1 VSETSGL
8 AAERSS
14 RVAAA
19 SSVAA
24 TASAWAALVGWQFDV
39 AALKALPAGDGVAM
53 NPATAVGLIL
63 AGLSLWLLGP
73 NPPRGRRRLAGETA
87 AWLAVTIAVLKLA
100 GYGFGWTA
108 GVDRLLFASRLGDN
122 VMAPNTAV
130 CLLAGG
136 LSLALLDVPPVR
148 GIRPS
153 QPFVIIAAGPALLS
167 LLGYLYGN
175 ASLYRVTTFIPMAVS
190 TAAAFSL
197 LALGTVA
204 ARPEREP
211 VATLASRTAGGMTAR
226 RLLPAAL
233 LIPVA
238 MGWLRLWGQHAGV
251 FTLEFVITADVL
263 ATVSLLLTLIW
274 WNARGLVRLDR
285 ARRDALVQLER
296 QNERLTAAAES
307 QQAASEALQRS
318 AAALEHERFLLHT
331 LMNNLPDSI
340 YFKDEQSRFLR
351 ISKALADAFG
361 LSDPADAAGKSD
373 ADFFGA
379 EHAVAARRDE
389 AEIMRS
395 GVPLLGVEEKET
407 WQDGRESWVITSKL
421 PLRGADGR
429 TAGTFGISRNISGLK
444 RVEAELRQAKEA
456 AEAANRAKSAFL
468 ANMSHEIRTPMNAV
482 LGLTELVLDTE
493 LSDTQREYLQMV
505 HTSGEALLALLDDI
519 LDFSKVEA
527 GKIELERVRFSL
539 REVLGDAV
547 KALGLRADKKGLEL
561 ALHVAPDVPQTV
573 VGDPGRLRQVVV
585 NLVGNAIKFTERG
598 EVVVDVAVADDGPC
612 DGPPPDGPRR
622 VSLRFAVKDTGIG
635 IPPEKQGAVFEAFEQ
650 ADASTTRRFGGTGLG
665 LAISTK
671 LVGLMGGRIEV
682 ESEVGRGSTFRFTV
696 RLGVAPEEPSWAP
709 STTLAGL
716 RVLVVD
722 DNDTNR
728 LILDETLRGWGMR
741 PQTAPGVDE
750 AVALLGE
757 AAEAGDPYR
766 LILTDAHM
774 PDRDGFALAD
784 EIRKTLHLDSPVVMM
799 LTSGA
804 RSGDFERC
812 EASEISSYLIKPVKQ
827 ADLLKAVA
835 AALGRAEPPQKPA
848 PTAVGAPAPVAPEPA
863 TGLKILLAED
873 SVVNQRLALGLL
885 RQWGH
890 SVTIANNGLEALER
904 LAAESFDAVLMDVQM
919 PEMDGL
925 EATAVLRERERETGA
940 HTPVIAMTAH
950 AMQGDRDRCLA
961 AGMDGYV
968 VKPIRRPELQAAL
981 ESVSRRT

>member
-1 VSETSGL
+1 MSEPSGL
-8 AAERSS
+8 AAETAR

-19 SSVAA
+19 SAVG
-24 TASAWAALVGWQFDV
+24 ASMLAWAALVGWQFGV
-39 AALKALPAGDGVAM
+39 PVLKAFPHGTGVAM
-53 NPATAVGLIL
+53 NPATAGALLL
-63 AGLSLWLLGP
+63 ASGALWLLGP
-73 NPPRGRRRLAGETA
+73 NPSAGRRRLAGQTA
-87 AWLAVTIAVLKLA
+87 AWGVVAIAALKLA
-100 GYGFGWTA
+100 GYGLGWTS
-108 GVDRLLFASRLGDN
+108 GVDRLLFTSRLDGN
-122 VMAPNTAV
+122 VMAPNTTV
-130 CLLAGG
+130 CLLACG
-136 LSLALLDVPPVR
+136 LSLALIDMPAVR

-153 QPFVIIAAGPALLS
+153 QPFVVLAAGPALLS

-175 ASLYRVTTFIPMAVS
+175 TSLYRVSTFIPMAVS
-190 TAAAFSL
+190 TALAISL
-197 LALGTVA
+197 LTIGVFAS
-204 ARPEREP
+204 RPEREP
-211 VATLASRTAGGMTAR
+211 MATLASRTAGGMTAR
-226 RLLPAAL
+226 RLLPAAV
-233 LIPVA
+233 LIPVV
-238 MGWLRLWGQHAGV
+238 MGWLRLWGEHAEV
-251 FTLEFVITADVL
+251 FTLEFIITADVL
-263 ATVSLLLTLIW
+263 ATVALLLTLIW

-296 QNERLTAAAES
+296 QNERLVAAAEAEH
-307 QQAASEALQRS
+307 AAREALQQS
-318 AAALEHERFLLHT
+318 TTALEHERFLLHT

-340 YFKDEQSRFLR
+340 YFKDERSRFLR

-361 LSDPADAAGKSD
+361 LADPADAVGRSD
-373 ADFFGA
+373 ADFFGH
-379 EHAVAARRDE
+379 EHADAARRDE
-389 AEIMRS
+389 AEIMRT

-421 PLRGADGR
+421 PLRGASGGVV
-429 TAGTFGISRNISGLK
+429 GTFGISRNISGLK

-456 AEAANRAKSAFL
+456 AEAASRAKSAFL

-527 GKIELERVRFSL
+527 GKVELERVRFSL
-539 REVLGDAV
+539 RDVLGDAV

-561 ALHVAPDVPQTV
+561 ALHVAPDVPQAV

-598 EVVVDVAVADDGPC
+598 EVIVDVVVADSSGDGVVS
-612 DGPPPDGPRR
+612 DGPPR
-622 VSLRFAVKDTGIG
+622 VALRFAVKDTGIG
-635 IPPEKQGAVFEAFEQ
+635 IPPEKQAAVFEAFEQ
-650 ADASTTRRFGGTGLG
+650 ADASTTRRYGGTGLG

-696 RLGVAPEEPSWAP
+696 RLGVAAEQPAWAP
-709 STTLAGL
+709 STSLAGL

-722 DNDTNR
+722 DNATNR

-741 PQTAPGVDE
+741 PRVAAGADE
-750 AVALLGE
+750 AAALLAE
-757 AAEAGDPYR
+757 AAAEGDPYR

-774 PDRDGFALAD
+774 PGRDGFSLAD
-784 EIRKTLHLDSPVVMM
+784 QIRQTLHLESPVVMM

-804 RSGDFERC
+804 RPGDFDRC
-812 EASEISSYLIKPVKQ
+812 EASRISGYLIKPVKQ

-835 AALGRAEPPQKPA
+835 AALGQAEPAAKPA
-848 PTAVGAPAPVAPEPA
+848 PAEVRPLPPAAEEAPP
-863 TGLKILLAED
+863 GLNILLAED

-890 SVTIANNGLEALER
+890 SVVVANNGREALER
-904 LAAESFDAVLMDVQM
+904 LAEQSFDVVLMDVQM

-925 EATAVLRERERETGA
+925 EATAVLREREHEAGR

-981 ESVSRRT
+981 DGLPRPT